1 MEAFDFSNSKEEKG
15 SAMSG
20 HIFSGIA
27 KTLRIL
33 ELCIAL
39 FLLSW
44 ILTRLPLAIRLS
56 ANCLRSPLFVFA
68 LFNAIIA
75 ALLAQSARL
84 SASDHRTSHSE
95 PQAEHRH
102 NQLITDRAVTD
113 TCTDNGSCAAA
124 DSGSNFSSQRVFRRI
139 RSEKLEEDEGRTTER
154 KKLRRSETETET
166 AKAVESSYP
175 QHDKLSNEEFRQ
187 TIEAFIARQMSL
199 LREESLA
206 IVVKTSE

>member
-1 MEAFDFSNSKEEKG
+1 MHS
-15 SAMSG
+15 
-20 HIFSGIA
+20 
-27 KTLRIL
+27 
-33 ELCIAL
+33 AL

-44 ILTRLPLAIRLS
+44 ILTR
-56 ANCLRSPLFVFA
+56 RSPLFVFA

-95 PQAEHRH
+95 PQTEHRH

-124 DSGSNFSSQRVFRRI
+124 DSGSNFRSQRVFQRI

-166 AKAVESSYP
+166 AKAVEGSYP
-175 QHDKLSNEEFRQ
+175 RHDKLSNEEFRQ

-199 LREESLA
+199 FREESLA
-206 IVVKTSE
+206 IVLIDGGESDELDVGDRRGVHRGGEVERV

>member
-1 MEAFDFSNSKEEKG
+1 MEAFDFSNSKPEKG
-15 SAMSG
+15 SAMSA
-20 HIFSGIA
+20 HNIFAGIA

-44 ILTRLPLAIRLS
+44 IFTRLPLAFRLS

-84 SASDHRTSHSE
+84 SPAEHRTSTSE

-102 NQLITDRAVTD
+102 NQLTTDRAETD
-113 TCTDNGSCAAA
+113 TCTENDSCAAA
-124 DSGSNFSSQRVFRRI
+124 DSDSNFSFQRVCRRI
-139 RSEKLEEDEGRTTER
+139 RSEKLEEDEGRKSER
-154 KKLRRSETETET
+154 KKLRRSETET
-166 AKAVESSYP
+166 AKAVESLYP
-175 QHDKLSNEEFRQ
+175 QHDKLSNEEFRE
-187 TIEAFIARQMSL
+187 TIEAFIAKQMRL

-206 IVVKTSE
+206 IVVKTSD

>member
-1 MEAFDFSNSKEEKG
+1 MHS
-15 SAMSG
+15 
-20 HIFSGIA
+20 
-27 KTLRIL
+27 
-33 ELCIAL
+33 AL

-44 ILTRLPLAIRLS
+44 ILMR
-56 ANCLRSPLFVFA
+56 RSPLFVFA

-95 PQAEHRH
+95 PRAEHRH

-113 TCTDNGSCAAA
+113 TCTDNGSCAAT
-124 DSGSNFSSQRVFRRI
+124 DLGSNFRSQRVFQQI

-166 AKAVESSYP
+166 AKAVESSMI
-175 QHDKLSNEEFRQ
+175 SCNEEFRQ

-206 IVVKTSE
+206 IVLVDGGESDELDIGDRRGVRRGGEVERV

>member
-1 MEAFDFSNSKEEKG
+1 MEAFDFSNSKAEKG
-15 SAMSG
+15 SAMSP
-20 HIFSGIA
+20 HNIFSGIA
-27 KTLRIL
+27 RTLRIL

-44 ILTRLPLAIRLS
+44 IFTRLPLAFRLS

-84 SASDHRTSHSE
+84 SAADHRNSTSE

-102 NQLITDRAVTD
+102 NQLTTDRVE
-113 TCTDNGSCAAA
+113 TDNDSCATA
-124 DSGSNFSSQRVFRRI
+124 DSDSNFSFRRVCRRI
-139 RSEKLEEDEGRTTER
+139 RSEKLEEDEGMKSER
-154 KKLRRSETETET
+154 KKLRRSETE
-166 AKAVESSYP
+166 VESLYP
-175 QHDKLSNEEFRQ
+175 QHDKLSNEEFRE
-187 TIEAFIARQMSL
+187 TIEAFIAKQMRL

-206 IVVKTSE
+206 IVVKTSD